1 MAVKPAPQLCVLT
14 IGYMRLLLPF
24 SKGISAIKML
34 QGALAC
40 EFNTDPDYREIQYFF
55 GEQVSIECA
64 LVSSEQ
70 IAKKPEHVA
79 PVSRTR
85 KNLLLEDL
93 E

>member
-1 MAVKPAPQLCVLT
+1 MRKATPQLCVLT

-24 SKGISAIKML
+24 SRGITAIKML

-40 EFNTDPDYREIQYFF
+40 EFNTDPDYREIQYFA
-55 GEQVSIECA
+55 GGQVSIECA

-70 IAKKPEHVA
+70 IAEKPERVA
-79 PVSRTR
+79 PVSRTK

-93 E
+93 K